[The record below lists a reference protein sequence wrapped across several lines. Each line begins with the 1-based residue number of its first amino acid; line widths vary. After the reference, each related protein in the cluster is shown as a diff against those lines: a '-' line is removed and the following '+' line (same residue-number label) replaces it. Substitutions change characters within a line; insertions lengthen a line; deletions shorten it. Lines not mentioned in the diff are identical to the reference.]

1 MNPAPVK
8 PDVTID
14 DLNKLDIRVGTIKKA
29 EEIAGSDKLL
39 RLTVNFGD
47 HTRVILSGMKQE
59 RDNFKD
65 LEGKQTLFV
74 INMAPRKIFGEMSH
88 GMIFDIGWEDGIL
101 PALIH
106 PERDVPSGSR
116 AG

>member
-1 MNPAPVK
+1 MQPAEIK
-8 PDVTID
+8 PEITID
-14 DLNKLDIRVGTIKKA
+14 DLNKLDIRIGTIEKA
-29 EEIAGSDKLL
+29 EEIPGSDKLL

-59 RDNFKD
+59 RDDINA
-65 LEGKQTLFV
+65 LEGIQTLFV
-74 INMAPRKIFGEMSH
+74 VNMAPRKIFGEMSH
-88 GMIFDIGWEDGIL
+88 GMIFDVGWEDGIL

-106 PERDVPSGSR
+106 PEREVPNGSR